1 MNSSLLKSSVDLIE
15 LPIPVQSKNWFI
27 VLSPYVIVLI
37 PLTPFTTT
45 VPVVPKPT
53 VESTVKT
60 FELIGAS
67 SITLVFP
74 GIVKVPCIAD
84 LSS

>member
-1 MNSSLLKSSVDLIE
+1 MIDLSL
-15 LPIPVQSKNWFI
+15 
-27 VLSPYVIVLI
+27 YVIVLI
-37 PLTPFTTT
+37 PLTPFVTT

-60 FELIGAS
+60 VAVVGAS

-74 GIVKVPCIAD
+74 GIVNVPCIAD